1 MKKAILIIV
10 PLLIVFATNAQ
21 RIHVNLFGG
30 VSNYAGELEDKS
42 FTLQRAKPAIALGLS
57 YELTNKLF
65 LRGEYTFTNLGA
77 DDKNSKI
84 YSHTIRNLN
93 FKTVLQELNLMAEY
107 DILDNYT
114 HKLVPYVFAGV
125 GVYRFS
131 PYTFDTL
138 GRKTFL
144 RGLRTEGQGL
154 PNYPDRQ
161 VYRRTH
167 FNIPVGAGVK
177 LALSDNIK
185 VAAEFSLRN
194 LFTDYLDDVSTS
206 YPDLNLLGS
215 RSAALSYR
223 GDELKPPIPF
233 PGEGAIRG
241 NPNQNDAYYL
251 LMFRISYRLPFG
263 NSRDNKT
270 SGKYYKDCPPVKL

>member
-1 MKKAILIIV
+1 MKKAILFAIT
-10 PLLIVFATNAQ
+10 LLTVIATNAQ
-21 RIHVNLFGG
+21 RFHVNLLGG

-42 FTLQRAKPAIALGLS
+42 FTLQRAKPAVALGLS

-65 LRGEYTFTNLGA
+65 LRGQFTYTNLGA

-84 YSHTIRNLN
+84 YSHIIRNLN
-93 FKTVLQELNLMAEY
+93 FKTILQEVNLVAEY

-138 GRKTFL
+138 GRKAFL

-167 FNIPVGAGVK
+167 INIPVGGGVK

-194 LFTDYLDDVSTS
+194 LFTDYLDDVSTN
-206 YPDLNLLGS
+206 YPDLDLLGS
-215 RSAALSYR
+215 RSAMLSYR

-233 PGEGAIRG
+233 PGEGALRG
-241 NPNQNDAYYL
+241 NPDQNDAYYF

-263 NSRDNKT
+263 NSSQNKT
-270 SGKYYKDCPPVKL
+270 SGKYYKNCPPVKL